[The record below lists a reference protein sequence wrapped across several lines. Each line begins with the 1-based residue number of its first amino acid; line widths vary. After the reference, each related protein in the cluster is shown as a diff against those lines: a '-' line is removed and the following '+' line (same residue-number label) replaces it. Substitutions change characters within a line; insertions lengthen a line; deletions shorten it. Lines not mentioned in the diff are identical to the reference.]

1 MTMNKEFEHNGT
13 RFNIKVELDQIVE
26 RGINGRR
33 IHIIT
38 VNDMGP
44 GSYYEKYKAE
54 THTLASTINR
64 AEESAKKWIDERIE
78 LSKTEE
84 QKILESLGFK

>member
-26 RGINGRR
+26 MGINGRR

-44 GSYYEKYKAE
+44 GSYYEKYKFE
-54 THTLASTINR
+54 HNGTRFNIKVELDQIVEMGINGR
-64 AEESAKKWIDERIE
+64 S
-78 LSKTEE
+78 
-84 QKILESLGFK
+84 

>member
-1 MTMNKEFEHNGT
+1 MTMNKEFEHNGM

-26 RGINGRR
+26 RTIGGKR
-33 IHIIT
+33 IHMIT

-44 GSYYEKYKAE
+44 GNYYERYKAE

-64 AEESAKKWIDERIE
+64 AEENAKKWIDDRIE